1 MWKRFLGLDIV
12 FIGSLKPVFKSL
24 TIKLTLAFVLVAFM
38 TAGLVGLFIRLTSP
52 DRLTQ
57 LLIDQQRSRIEQTLV
72 AYYSTNGSWDG
83 LARSWDLIESSTLQT
98 NMPPPP
104 DSNPGGGF
112 PDQGERHYLFG
123 LADASGVVIVS
134 VDPTTPQG
142 TILSAE
148 IMKSGTVIK
157 VNNIPVGII
166 LTARQFSQFR
176 PAESRYL
183 NRTYEALLYAG
194 LAALGVALLIGIL
207 LARTLTRPIKALTKA
222 AEGMAA
228 GELEQQVTVKS
239 RDEIGQLGNSFN
251 FMSSE
256 VVRVNRQR
264 RQLTADIAHDLRT
277 PLTVIA
283 GYIESMR
290 DGVLKATPERMALI
304 YSEIERLQKLVDDL
318 KILSLA
324 DSGELPLHRQSLAP
338 DYLLKQAAELFSHAA
353 RKQKV
358 ALTVEAGQDLPN
370 LSVDEARMMQVL
382 GNLITNA
389 LRYTAPGGKI
399 TLATQKVE
407 NNVRIFVQD
416 NGSGIP
422 LDELPFIFD
431 RFHRVDIS
439 RHSENGESGL
449 GLAIVKAVV
458 ESHGGRVGAESAP
471 GDGTTI
477 FLEFP
482 VQR

>member
-1 MWKRFLGLDIV
+1 MWKQFLGLDIV

-57 LLIDQQRSRIEQTLV
+57 LLIDQQRSRIEQTLA
-72 AYYSTNGSWDG
+72 AYYSANGSWDG
-83 LARSWDLIESSTLQT
+83 LAGSWDLIESFTLQT

-112 PDQGERHYLFG
+112 PGQGERHYLFG
-123 LADASGVVIVS
+123 LADANGVVIIS
-134 VDPTTPQG
+134 VDP
-142 TILSAE
+142 A
-148 IMKSGTVIK
+148 K

-183 NRTYEALLYAG
+183 NRTYEALLYAS
-194 LAALGVALLIGIL
+194 LAALGVALLVGIL

-290 DGVLKATPERMALI
+290 DGVLKATPERMTLI

-358 ALTVEAGQDLPN
+358 ALTVETG
-370 LSVDEARMMQVL
+370 QVL

-407 NNVRIFVQD
+407 NNVRISVQD

-471 GDGTTI
+471 RDGTTI
-477 FLEFP
+477 FMEFP

>member
-1 MWKRFLGLDIV
+1 MWKPFLGLDTV
-12 FIGSLKPVFKSL
+12 FIGSLNPVFKSL
-24 TIKLTLAFVLVAFM
+24 TVKLSLAFVFVAFM

-57 LLIDQQRSRIEQTLV
+57 LLIDQQRSRIEQTLT
-72 AYYSTNGSWDG
+72 AYYSSNGSWDG
-83 LARSWDLIESSTLQT
+83 LAASWDLIESSTFQT

-112 PDQGERHYLFG
+112 PGQGERHYLFG
-123 LADASGVVIVS
+123 LADANGVVIIS
-134 VDPTTPQG
+134 VDPAIPPG

-148 IMKSGTVIK
+148 IMKNGTVIK
-157 VNNIPVGII
+157 VNDIPVGTI

-183 NRTYEALLYAG
+183 NRTYEALLYAS
-194 LAALGVALLIGIL
+194 LASLGVALLIGIL

-228 GELEQQVTVKS
+228 GELVQQVIVNS

-256 VVRVNRQR
+256 VVRVNRLR

-290 DGVLKATPERMALI
+290 DGVLKATPERMTLI

-324 DSGELPLHRQSLAP
+324 DSGDLPLHQQDLSP
-338 DYLLKQAAELFSHAA
+338 VYLLKQAVELFSHAA
-353 RKQKV
+353 KKQKV
-358 ALTVEAGQDLPN
+358 TLAVEAGPVLPDI
-370 LSVDEARMMQVL
+370 SVDEARMMQVL

-389 LRYTAPGGKI
+389 LRYTGPKGKI
-399 TLATQKVE
+399 TLSAIKSDGGIRMT
-407 NNVRIFVQD
+407 VRD

-422 LDELPFIFD
+422 ADELPFIFD
-431 RFHRVDIS
+431 RFHRADKS
-439 RHSENGESGL
+439 RHSDNGESGL
-449 GLAIVKAVV
+449 GLAIVKTLV
-458 ESHGGRVGAESAP
+458 ESQCGRVWAESTS
-471 GDGTTI
+471 GNGTTI

>member
-1 MWKRFLGLDIV
+1 MWKPFLGLDTV
-12 FIGSLKPVFKSL
+12 FIGSLNPVFKSL
-24 TIKLTLAFVLVAFM
+24 TVKLTLAFVFVAFM

-57 LLIDQQRSRIEQTLV
+57 LLIDQQRSRIEQTLT
-72 AYYSTNGSWDG
+72 AYYSSNGSWDG
-83 LARSWDLIESSTLQT
+83 LAASWDLIESSTFQT

-112 PDQGERHYLFG
+112 PGQGERHYLFG
-123 LADASGVVIVS
+123 LADANGVVIIS
-134 VDPTTPQG
+134 VDPAIPPG

-148 IMKSGTVIK
+148 IMKNGTVIK
-157 VNNIPVGII
+157 VNDIPVGTI

-183 NRTYEALLYAG
+183 NRTYEALLYAS
-194 LAALGVALLIGIL
+194 LASLGVALLIGIL

-228 GELEQQVTVKS
+228 GELVQQVIVNS

-256 VVRVNRQR
+256 VVRVNRLR

-290 DGVLKATPERMALI
+290 DGVLKATPERMTLI

-324 DSGELPLHRQSLAP
+324 DSGDLPLHQQDLSP
-338 DYLLKQAAELFSHAA
+338 VYLLKQAVELFSHAA
-353 RKQKV
+353 KKQKV
-358 ALTVEAGQDLPN
+358 TLAVEAGPVLPDI
-370 LSVDEARMMQVL
+370 SVDEARMMQVL

-389 LRYTAPGGKI
+389 LRYTGPKGKI
-399 TLATQKVE
+399 TLSAIKSDGGIRMT
-407 NNVRIFVQD
+407 VRD

-422 LDELPFIFD
+422 ADELPFIFD
-431 RFHRVDIS
+431 RFHRADKS
-439 RHSENGESGL
+439 RHSDNGESGL
-449 GLAIVKAVV
+449 GLAIVKTLV
-458 ESHGGRVGAESAP
+458 ESQCGRVWAESTS
-471 GDGTTI
+471 GNGTTI

>member
-1 MWKRFLGLDIV
+1 MWKQFLGLDIV

-57 LLIDQQRSRIEQTLV
+57 LLIDQQRSRIEQTLA
-72 AYYSTNGSWDG
+72 AYYSANGSWDG
-83 LARSWDLIESSTLQT
+83 LAGSWDLIESFTLQT

-112 PDQGERHYLFG
+112 PGQGERHYLFG
-123 LADASGVVIVS
+123 LADANGVVIIS
-134 VDPTTPQG
+134 VDPAIPQG

-183 NRTYEALLYAG
+183 NRTYEALLYAS
-194 LAALGVALLIGIL
+194 LAALGVALLVGIL

-290 DGVLKATPERMALI
+290 DGVLKATPERMTLI

-358 ALTVEAGQDLPN
+358 ALTVETGQDLPN

-407 NNVRIFVQD
+407 NNVRISVQD

-477 FLEFP
+477 FMEFP